1 MLTAITRYLMS
12 SEYGP
17 FDRLVELGVF
27 LFVGYEVVIETLHRR
42 KARIRGNLI
51 AQRVSAM
58 RTAMAAG
65 QELMLST
72 PGSGDARVTEWANA
86 VQNWDAQTRVLLKSF
101 SAQAEAAFL
110 LHVPISPYVTGS
122 VGAPFDYLRLTT
134 GLLNLRGIIEN
145 PDVYF

>member
-1 MLTAITRYLMS
+1 MS

-42 KARIRGNLI
+42 RTKTRGKLI
-51 AQRVSAM
+51 AERVSAM
-58 RTAMAAG
+58 RTAMSKG
-65 QELMLST
+65 QELLLST
-72 PGSGDARVTEWANA
+72 PGNGDPNVGKWAQA
-86 VQNWDAQTRVLLKSF
+86 VSTWDGETRALLESF

-110 LHVPISPYVTGS
+110 LQVPISPYVTGS

-134 GLLNLRGIIEN
+134 GLLNLRGIIER